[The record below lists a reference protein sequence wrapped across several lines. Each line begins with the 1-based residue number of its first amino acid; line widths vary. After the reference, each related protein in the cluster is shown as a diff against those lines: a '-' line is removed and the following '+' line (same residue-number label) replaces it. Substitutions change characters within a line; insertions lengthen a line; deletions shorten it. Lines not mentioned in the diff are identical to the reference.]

1 MNIGLVTM
9 IIFLFFLFCMALGLP
24 IVFCLFGTAMVFA
37 LILEGPS
44 SLYLIFS
51 TTFSTMTTEIF
62 IAIPL
67 FIFMAFLIQFSG
79 IATALYETMYK
90 WFGPLRGG
98 LAMGTVAICTLIA
111 AMTGLGATGT
121 ITMGVIA
128 LPEMLKRGYDKGF
141 AVGCIPTGGAL
152 GPLIPPSVPMIVTAA
167 LARLSVGK
175 MFIGGIIPGLII
187 AFFCCAYIGI
197 KAYLNPWLA
206 PTLPQAEL
214 ATWREKF
221 ISLRGVGLPIL
232 LVIAVIGSIY
242 TGAATTSEA
251 AGIGAMGA
259 IICAIIYRKL
269 NWPNLKEAML
279 MTVKVNGM
287 VLWLLSAGL
296 CLGSLLGAT
305 GVSHWIS
312 KALAGLPLAPL
323 AIIIIMQMV
332 VFVLG
337 MFMDGASIT
346 VITIPL
352 FMPVVESLG
361 FNPLWF
367 CLLFTINGISGYITP
382 PFGMNLFYMKG
393 IVPKG
398 ISMGLIY
405 RSVIPY
411 VLIIVIVM
419 ILCFIFPEIL
429 LWLPEM
435 MM

>member
-1 MNIGLVTM
+1 
-9 IIFLFFLFCMALGLP
+9 
-24 IVFCLFGTAMVFA
+24 
-37 LILEGPS
+37 
-44 SLYLIFS
+44 
-51 TTFSTMTTEIF
+51 
-62 IAIPL
+62 
-67 FIFMAFLIQFSG
+67 
-79 IATALYETMYK
+79 
-90 WFGPLRGG
+90 
-98 LAMGTVAICTLIA
+98 
-111 AMTGLGATGT
+111 
-121 ITMGVIA
+121 
-128 LPEMLKRGYDKGF
+128 
-141 AVGCIPTGGAL
+141 
-152 GPLIPPSVPMIVTAA
+152 MIVTAA

-187 AFFCCAYIGI
+187 ALLCCVYIGI
-197 KAYLNPWLA
+197 RAYANPRLA
-206 PTLPQAEL
+206 PALPQTEL
-214 ATWREKF
+214 ATWREKL
-221 ISLRGVGLPIL
+221 ISLRGVSLPIL

-259 IICAIIYRKL
+259 VICAIIYRKL

-287 VLWLLSAGL
+287 VLWLLSGGL

-312 KALAGLPLAPL
+312 KSLAGLPLAPL
-323 AIIIIMQMV
+323 TIIIIMQLV
-332 VFVLG
+332 VFILG

-367 CLLFTINGISGYITP
+367 CLLFTINGISGYISP

-393 IVPKG
+393 IVPKD
-398 ISMGLIY
+398 ISMEVIY

-411 VLIIVIVM
+411 VLILVIVM
-419 ILCFIFPEIL
+419 VLCFIFPEIL

-435 MM
+435 M